1 MKIASGDYEMNK
13 KKMIRLTALVGV
25 ATATGVVAEAN
36 QAHAATTT
44 TTETTNQTT
53 NASVES
59 TQAAVDAAQS
69 AFDTAQTSVD
79 NAQANVTS
87 ASNNV
92 TSASATLSSA
102 IANKEVATSE
112 NIASATSAVS
122 SQVVVVASASQAV
135 SEQAG
140 VVSAAASVQASA
152 QAEATSASASLSSAS
167 ANVASAT
174 SALSAAEAALTID
187 QSTAANNLSAAES
200 AASSASAA
208 VSSDQAAV
216 DNAQAAVA
224 SAQAIVDAVAEAQ
237 SSDVINMSAAYITAL
252 KNYLANPSSANAAA
266 LQEVAKGADYV
277 KELQQKF
284 KSDASL
290 DVVVDP
296 SDPTVQE
303 ALSVY
308 AVNLINH
315 LRNQYGLTTAFGAS
329 AKANVAALDFVKNYY
344 DDENWNI
351 FGTTGSDGQGHN
363 KNGLNAYADQLGTSI
378 AEDAGSGLTTWVN
391 GKATMATTTL
401 HNLLYAVYSDI
412 ATMLFDDGGTNNWS
426 HAQSIFEDGTI
437 LGTDGFNNVYLGVAF
452 DKYGYAHYEL
462 YNATEGNQLGNNA
475 YSLDVQTAAQT
486 LLTNAQA
493 TLASAK
499 ASLQRMTTNLMV
511 AKAAVVAAQ
520 DQLAALENSSAS
532 DSAAVTAARTQL
544 ESAKTSYQT
553 ALATYQQKEAALEK
567 ANDELANVQA
577 SLEAAQATLA
587 TAKAKLAELEETVAN
602 LTNADQLLAAAQ
614 AAYEQAVANLTVA
627 TGNLE
632 AAQVDLAKAEAQLA
646 LAEEAVEQAKARAE
660 IATQVDQQ
668 LNGSNANDRQ
678 SAGQDATS
686 LKTNGRALMAMVAT
700 ASAANP
706 KRGADQGRL
715 PQTGADNQ
723 EASAMAL
730 VGLGMLGM
738 ATGLYGYKKKK
749 LTK

>member
-1 MKIASGDYEMNK
+1 MNK

-102 IANKEVATSE
+102 IANKEAATSE

-122 SQVVVVASASQAV
+122 SQAVVVASASQAV

-152 QAEATSASASLSSAS
+152 QAEATSASASLSSSS

-174 SALSAAEAALTID
+174 SALSAAEAALTSD

-224 SAQAIVDAVAEAQ
+224 SAQAIVDAVAEVQ
-237 SSDVINMSAAYITAL
+237 SSDVINMSVAYITAL
-252 KNYLANPSSANAAA
+252 KNYLANPSSTNAAA

-329 AKANVAALDFVKNYY
+329 ANANVAAIDFVKKYY
-344 DDENWNI
+344 DDEDWNI

-363 KNGLNAYADQLGTSI
+363 KNGLDAYADQLNTSI

-437 LGTDGFNNVYLGVAF
+437 LGTGGFNNVYLGVAF

-475 YSLDVQTAAQT
+475 YSLDVQTAA
-486 LLTNAQA
+486 
-493 TLASAK
+493 
-499 ASLQRMTTNLMV
+499 
-511 AKAAVVAAQ
+511 
-520 DQLAALENSSAS
+520 
-532 DSAAVTAARTQL
+532 
-544 ESAKTSYQT
+544 
-553 ALATYQQKEAALEK
+553 
-567 ANDELANVQA
+567 QA

-614 AAYEQAVANLTVA
+614 AAYEQAVANLTTA
-627 TGNLE
+627 TGNLG
-632 AAQVDLAKAEAQLA
+632 AAQVDLAKAESQLA
-646 LAEEAVEQAKARAE
+646 LAEDTAEQAKVRAA
-660 IATQVDQQ
+660 IAAQVDQQ
-668 LNGSNANDRQ
+668 LNGSTANDRQ

-686 LKTNGRALMAMVAT
+686 LKTNGRALTATVAT
-700 ASAANP
+700 ASTAKQKQGAN
-706 KRGADQGRL
+706 QGRL
-715 PQTGADNQ
+715 PQTGNDDQ
-723 EASAMAL
+723 EASTMAL

>member
-25 ATATGVVAEAN
+25 ATATGVIAEAN

-122 SQVVVVASASQAV
+122 SQAVVVASASQTV

-174 SALSAAEAALTID
+174 SALSAAEAALTSD
-187 QSTAANNLSAAES
+187 QSTAANNLSAAE
-200 AASSASAA
+200 SAA

-224 SAQAIVDAVAEAQ
+224 SAQAIVDAVAEVQ

-329 AKANVAALDFVKNYY
+329 ANANVAALNFVKNYY

-363 KNGLNAYADQLGTSI
+363 KNGLNAYAYQLGTSI

-462 YNATEGNQLGNNA
+462 YNATEGNNA

-577 SLEAAQATLA
+577 SLEVAQATLA

-614 AAYEQAVANLTVA
+614 TAYEQAVANLTTA
-627 TGNLE
+627 TGNLG
-632 AAQVDLAKAEAQLA
+632 AAQVDLAKAESQLA
-646 LAEEAVEQAKARAE
+646 LAEDTAEQAKVRAA
-660 IATQVDQQ
+660 IAAQVDQQ
-668 LNGSNANDRQ
+668 LNVSTANDRQ

-686 LKTNGRALMAMVAT
+686 LKTNGRALTATVAT
-700 ASAANP
+700 ASAAKQ

-715 PQTGADNQ
+715 PQTGNDDQ
-723 EASAMAL
+723 EASTMAL

>member
-1 MKIASGDYEMNK
+1 MNK

-59 TQAAVDAAQS
+59 TQAAVDAAQN

-102 IANKEVATSE
+102 IANKEAATSE

-122 SQVVVVASASQAV
+122 SQAVVVASASQAV

-152 QAEATSASASLSSAS
+152 QAEATSASASLSSSS

-174 SALSAAEAALTID
+174 SALSAAEAALTSD

-208 VSSDQAAV
+208 VSSGQAAV

-224 SAQAIVDAVAEAQ
+224 SAQAIVDAVAEVQ
-237 SSDVINMSAAYITAL
+237 SSDVINMSVAYITAL
-252 KNYLANPSSANAAA
+252 KNYLANPSSANEAT

-329 AKANVAALDFVKNYY
+329 ANANVAAIDFVKKYY
-344 DDENWNI
+344 DDEDWNI
-351 FGTTGSDGQGHN
+351 FGTTGSDGKGHN
-363 KNGLNAYADQLGTSI
+363 KNGLDAYADQLNTSI

-493 TLASAK
+493 
-499 ASLQRMTTNLMV
+499 
-511 AKAAVVAAQ
+511 AQ
-520 DQLAALENSSAS
+520 
-532 DSAAVTAARTQL
+532 T
-544 ESAKTSYQT
+544 
-553 ALATYQQKEAALEK
+553 
-567 ANDELANVQA
+567 
-577 SLEAAQATLA
+577 SLEVAQATLA

-614 AAYEQAVANLTVA
+614 TAYEQAVANLTTA
-627 TGNLE
+627 TGNLG
-632 AAQVDLAKAEAQLA
+632 AAQVDLAKAESQLA
-646 LAEEAVEQAKARAE
+646 LAEDTAEQAKVRAA
-660 IATQVDQQ
+660 IAAQVDQQ
-668 LNGSNANDRQ
+668 LNGSTTNDHQ

-686 LKTNGRALMAMVAT
+686 LKTNGRALTATVAT
-700 ASAANP
+700 ASAAKQ

-715 PQTGADNQ
+715 PQTGNDDQ
-723 EASAMAL
+723 EASTMAL

>member
-1 MKIASGDYEMNK
+1 MNK

-102 IANKEVATSE
+102 IANKEAATSE

-122 SQVVVVASASQAV
+122 SQAVVVASASQAV

-152 QAEATSASASLSSAS
+152 QAEATSASASLSSSS
-167 ANVASAT
+167 ANVA
-174 SALSAAEAALTID
+174 SALSAAEAALTSD

-224 SAQAIVDAVAEAQ
+224 SAQAIVDAVAEVQ
-237 SSDVINMSAAYITAL
+237 SSDVINMSVAYITAL

-329 AKANVAALDFVKNYY
+329 ANANVAAIDFVKKYY
-344 DDENWNI
+344 DDEDWNI

-363 KNGLNAYADQLGTSI
+363 KNGLDAYADQLNTSI

-437 LGTDGFNNVYLGVAF
+437 LGTGGFNNVYLGVAF

-475 YSLDVQTAAQT
+475 YSLDVQTAA
-486 LLTNAQA
+486 
-493 TLASAK
+493 
-499 ASLQRMTTNLMV
+499 
-511 AKAAVVAAQ
+511 
-520 DQLAALENSSAS
+520 
-532 DSAAVTAARTQL
+532 
-544 ESAKTSYQT
+544 
-553 ALATYQQKEAALEK
+553 
-567 ANDELANVQA
+567 QA

-614 AAYEQAVANLTVA
+614 AAYEQAVANLTTA
-627 TGNLE
+627 TGNLG
-632 AAQVDLAKAEAQLA
+632 AAQVDLAKAESQLA
-646 LAEEAVEQAKARAE
+646 LAEDTAEQAKVRAA
-660 IATQVDQQ
+660 IAAQVDQQ
-668 LNGSNANDRQ
+668 LNGSTANDRQ

-686 LKTNGRALMAMVAT
+686 LKTNGRTLTATVAT
-700 ASAANP
+700 ASTAKQKQGAN
-706 KRGADQGRL
+706 QGRL
-715 PQTGADNQ
+715 PQTGNDDQ
-723 EASAMAL
+723 EASTMAL

>member
-1 MKIASGDYEMNK
+1 MNK

-69 AFDTAQTSVD
+69 TFDTAQTSVD
-79 NAQANVTS
+79 SAQAKVTS

-92 TSASATLSSA
+92 TSASAALSSA
-102 IANKEVATSE
+102 IANKEAATSK

-122 SQVVVVASASQAV
+122 SQAVVVASASQAV

-152 QAEATSASASLSSAS
+152 QAEATSASASLSSSS
-167 ANVASAT
+167 ANVA
-174 SALSAAEAALTID
+174 SALSAAEAALTSD

-224 SAQAIVDAVAEAQ
+224 SAQAIVDAVAEVQ
-237 SSDVINMSAAYITAL
+237 SSDVINMSVAYITAL

-329 AKANVAALDFVKNYY
+329 ANANVAAIDFVKKYY
-344 DDENWNI
+344 DDEDWNI
-351 FGTTGSDGQGHN
+351 FGTTGSDGKGHN
-363 KNGLNAYADQLGTSI
+363 KNGLDAYADQLNTSI

-437 LGTDGFNNVYLGVAF
+437 LGTGGFNNVYLGVAF

-475 YSLDVQTAAQT
+475 YSLDVQTATQA

-493 TLASAK
+493 SLASAK

-520 DQLAALENSSAS
+520 NQLAALENSSAN
-532 DSAAVTAARTQL
+532 DLVAVTKARTQL
-544 ESAKTSYQT
+544 ASAETSYQT
-553 ALATYQQKEAALEK
+553 ALATYKQKEEALKKAGDNLAA
-567 ANDELANVQA
+567 AQA
-577 SLEAAQATLA
+577 SLEADQATLA

-614 AAYEQAVANLTVA
+614 VAYEQAVANLTTA
-627 TGNLE
+627 TGNLG
-632 AAQVDLAKAEAQLA
+632 AAQVDLAKAESQLA
-646 LAEEAVEQAKARAE
+646 LAEDTAEQAKVRAA
-660 IATQVDQQ
+660 IAAQVDQQ
-668 LNGSNANDRQ
+668 LNGSTANDRQ

-686 LKTNGRALMAMVAT
+686 LKTNGRALTATVAT
-700 ASAANP
+700 ASAA
-706 KRGADQGRL
+706 KQKQGANQGRL
-715 PQTGADNQ
+715 PQTGNDDQ

>member
-1 MKIASGDYEMNK
+1 MNK

-44 TTETTNQTT
+44 TTKTTNQTT

-102 IANKEVATSE
+102 IANKEAATSE

-122 SQVVVVASASQAV
+122 SQAVVVASASQAV

-152 QAEATSASASLSSAS
+152 QAEATSASASLSSSS

-174 SALSAAEAALTID
+174 SALSAAEAALTSD

-224 SAQAIVDAVAEAQ
+224 SAQAIVDAVAEVQ
-237 SSDVINMSAAYITAL
+237 SSDVINMSVAYITAL
-252 KNYLANPSSANAAA
+252 KNYLANPSSTNAAA

-329 AKANVAALDFVKNYY
+329 ANANVAAIDFVKKYY
-344 DDENWNI
+344 DDEDWNI

-363 KNGLNAYADQLGTSI
+363 KNGLDAYADQLNTSI

-437 LGTDGFNNVYLGVAF
+437 LGTGGFNNVYLGVAF

-475 YSLDVQTAAQT
+475 YSLDVQTAA
-486 LLTNAQA
+486 
-493 TLASAK
+493 
-499 ASLQRMTTNLMV
+499 
-511 AKAAVVAAQ
+511 
-520 DQLAALENSSAS
+520 
-532 DSAAVTAARTQL
+532 
-544 ESAKTSYQT
+544 
-553 ALATYQQKEAALEK
+553 
-567 ANDELANVQA
+567 QA

-614 AAYEQAVANLTVA
+614 AAYEQAVANLTTA
-627 TGNLE
+627 TGNLG
-632 AAQVDLAKAEAQLA
+632 AAQVDLAKAESQLA
-646 LAEEAVEQAKARAE
+646 LAEDTAEQAKVRAA
-660 IATQVDQQ
+660 IAAQVDQQ
-668 LNGSNANDRQ
+668 LNGSTANDRQ

-686 LKTNGRALMAMVAT
+686 LKTNGRALTATVAT
-700 ASAANP
+700 ASTAKQKQGAN
-706 KRGADQGRL
+706 QGRL
-715 PQTGADNQ
+715 PQTGNDDQ
-723 EASAMAL
+723 EASTMAL

>member
-1 MKIASGDYEMNK
+1 M
-13 KKMIRLTALVGV
+13 
-25 ATATGVVAEAN
+25 
-36 QAHAATTT
+36 
-44 TTETTNQTT
+44 
-53 NASVES
+53 
-59 TQAAVDAAQS
+59 
-69 AFDTAQTSVD
+69 
-79 NAQANVTS
+79 
-87 ASNNV
+87 
-92 TSASATLSSA
+92 
-102 IANKEVATSE
+102 
-112 NIASATSAVS
+112 
-122 SQVVVVASASQAV
+122 
-135 SEQAG
+135 
-140 VVSAAASVQASA
+140 
-152 QAEATSASASLSSAS
+152 
-167 ANVASAT
+167 
-174 SALSAAEAALTID
+174 
-187 QSTAANNLSAAES
+187 
-200 AASSASAA
+200 
-208 VSSDQAAV
+208 
-216 DNAQAAVA
+216 A
-224 SAQAIVDAVAEAQ
+224 SAQAIVDAVAEVQ
-237 SSDVINMSAAYITAL
+237 SSDVINMSVAYITAL
-252 KNYLANPSSANAAA
+252 KNYLANPSSANEAA

-329 AKANVAALDFVKNYY
+329 ANANVAAIDFVKKYY
-344 DDENWNI
+344 DDEDWNI
-351 FGTTGSDGQGHN
+351 FGTTGSDGKGHN
-363 KNGLNAYADQLGTSI
+363 KNGLDAYADQLNTSI

-462 YNATEGNQLGNNA
+462 YNATEGNHLGNNA
-475 YSLDVQTAAQT
+475 YSLDVQTVAQA

-493 TLASAK
+493 SLASAK

-520 DQLAALENSSAS
+520 NRLAVLENSSAN
-532 DSAAVTAARTQL
+532 DLVAVTKARTQL
-544 ESAKTSYQT
+544 ASAETSYQT
-553 ALATYQQKEAALEK
+553 ALATYKQKEEALKKAGDNLAA
-567 ANDELANVQA
+567 AQA

-602 LTNADQLLAAAQ
+602 LTNADQLLVAAQ
-614 AAYEQAVANLTVA
+614 AAYEQAVANLTTA
-627 TGNLE
+627 TGNLG
-632 AAQVDLAKAEAQLA
+632 AAQVDLAKAESQLA
-646 LAEEAVEQAKARAE
+646 LAEDTAEQAKVRAA
-660 IATQVDQQ
+660 IAAQVDQQ
-668 LNGSNANDRQ
+668 LNGSTTNDHQ

-686 LKTNGRALMAMVAT
+686 LKTNGRALTATVAT
-700 ASAANP
+700 ASAA
-706 KRGADQGRL
+706 KQKQGANQGRL
-715 PQTGADNQ
+715 PQTGNDDQ
-723 EASAMAL
+723 EASTMAL

-738 ATGLYGYKKKK
+738 ATGLYGYKKKR

>member
-1 MKIASGDYEMNK
+1 MNK

-59 TQAAVDAAQS
+59 TQAAVDAAQN

-92 TSASATLSSA
+92 TSASAALSSA
-102 IANKEVATSE
+102 IANKEAATSE

-122 SQVVVVASASQAV
+122 SQAVVVASASQAV

-152 QAEATSASASLSSAS
+152 QAEATSASASLSSSS

-174 SALSAAEAALTID
+174 SALSAAEAALTSD

-208 VSSDQAAV
+208 VSSGQAAV

-224 SAQAIVDAVAEAQ
+224 SAQAIVDVQ
-237 SSDVINMSAAYITAL
+237 SSDVINMSVAYITAL
-252 KNYLANPSSANAAA
+252 KNYLATPSSANAAA

-284 KSDASL
+284 KSAASL

-329 AKANVAALDFVKNYY
+329 ANANVAAIDFVKKYY
-344 DDENWNI
+344 DDEDWNI
-351 FGTTGSDGQGHN
+351 FGTTGKGHN
-363 KNGLNAYADQLGTSI
+363 KNGLDAYANQLNTSI

-437 LGTDGFNNVYLGVAF
+437 LGTGGFNNVYLGVAF

-462 YNATEGNQLGNNA
+462 YNATEGNHLGNNA
-475 YSLDVQTAAQT
+475 YSLDVQTAAQA

-493 TLASAK
+493 TYKQKEEALKK
-499 ASLQRMTTNLMV
+499 AGDN
-511 AKAAVVAAQ
+511 
-520 DQLAALENSSAS
+520 LAAA
-532 DSAAVTAARTQL
+532 
-544 ESAKTSYQT
+544 
-553 ALATYQQKEAALEK
+553 
-567 ANDELANVQA
+567 QA
-577 SLEAAQATLA
+577 SLEATQATLA

-614 AAYEQAVANLTVA
+614 AAYEQAVANLTTA
-627 TGNLE
+627 TGKLG
-632 AAQVDLAKAEAQLA
+632 AAQVDLAKAESQLA
-646 LAEEAVEQAKARAE
+646 LAEDTAEQAKVRAA
-660 IATQVDQQ
+660 IAAQVDQQ
-668 LNGSNANDRQ
+668 LNGSTANDRQ

-686 LKTNGRALMAMVAT
+686 LKTNGRALTATVAT
-700 ASAANP
+700 ASAA
-706 KRGADQGRL
+706 KQKQGANQGRL
-715 PQTGADNQ
+715 PQTGNDDQ
-723 EASAMAL
+723 EASTMAL

-738 ATGLYGYKKKK
+738 ATGLYGYKKKR

>member
-1 MKIASGDYEMNK
+1 MNK

-102 IANKEVATSE
+102 IANKEAATSE

-122 SQVVVVASASQAV
+122 SQAVVVASASQAV

-152 QAEATSASASLSSAS
+152 QAEATSASASLSSSS
-167 ANVASAT
+167 ANVA
-174 SALSAAEAALTID
+174 SALSAAEAALTSD

-224 SAQAIVDAVAEAQ
+224 SAQAIVDAVAEVQ
-237 SSDVINMSAAYITAL
+237 SSDVINMSVAYITAL

-329 AKANVAALDFVKNYY
+329 ANANVAAIDFVKKYY
-344 DDENWNI
+344 DDEDWNI

-363 KNGLNAYADQLGTSI
+363 KNGLDAYADQLNTSI

-426 HAQSIFEDGTI
+426 HAQSIFEDGMI
-437 LGTDGFNNVYLGVAF
+437 LGTGGFNNVYLGVAF

-475 YSLDVQTAAQT
+475 YSLDVQTAA
-486 LLTNAQA
+486 
-493 TLASAK
+493 
-499 ASLQRMTTNLMV
+499 
-511 AKAAVVAAQ
+511 
-520 DQLAALENSSAS
+520 
-532 DSAAVTAARTQL
+532 
-544 ESAKTSYQT
+544 
-553 ALATYQQKEAALEK
+553 
-567 ANDELANVQA
+567 QA

-614 AAYEQAVANLTVA
+614 AAYEQAVANLTTA
-627 TGNLE
+627 TGNLG
-632 AAQVDLAKAEAQLA
+632 AAQVDLAKAESQLA
-646 LAEEAVEQAKARAE
+646 LAEDTAEQAKVRAA
-660 IATQVDQQ
+660 IAAQVDQQ
-668 LNGSNANDRQ
+668 LNGSTANDRQ

-686 LKTNGRALMAMVAT
+686 LKTNGRALTATVAT
-700 ASAANP
+700 ASTAKQKQGAN
-706 KRGADQGRL
+706 QGRL
-715 PQTGADNQ
+715 PQTGNDDQ
-723 EASAMAL
+723 EASTMAL

>member
-1 MKIASGDYEMNK
+1 MNK

-102 IANKEVATSE
+102 IANKEAATSE

-122 SQVVVVASASQAV
+122 SQAVVVASASQAV

-152 QAEATSASASLSSAS
+152 QAEATSASASLSSSS

-174 SALSAAEAALTID
+174 SALSAAEAALTSD

-208 VSSDQAAV
+208 VSSGQAAV

-224 SAQAIVDAVAEAQ
+224 SAQAIVDAVAEVQ
-237 SSDVINMSAAYITAL
+237 SSDVINMSVAYITAL

-329 AKANVAALDFVKNYY
+329 ANANVEAIDFVKKYY
-344 DDENWNI
+344 DDEDWNI
-351 FGTTGSDGQGHN
+351 FGTTGKGHN
-363 KNGLNAYADQLGTSI
+363 KNGLDAYANQLNTSI

-437 LGTDGFNNVYLGVAF
+437 LGTGGFNNVYLGVAF

-462 YNATEGNQLGNNA
+462 YNATEGNHLGNNA
-475 YSLDVQTAAQT
+475 YSLDVQTAAQ
-486 LLTNAQA
+486 N
-493 TLASAK
+493 
-499 ASLQRMTTNLMV
+499 
-511 AKAAVVAAQ
+511 
-520 DQLAALENSSAS
+520 QLAALENSSAN
-532 DSAAVTAARTQL
+532 DLVAVTKARTQL
-544 ESAKTSYQT
+544 ASAETSYQT
-553 ALATYQQKEAALEK
+553 ALATYKQKEEALKKAGDNLAA
-567 ANDELANVQA
+567 AQA

-614 AAYEQAVANLTVA
+614 AAYEQAVANLTTA
-627 TGNLE
+627 TGNLG
-632 AAQVDLAKAEAQLA
+632 AAQVDLAKAESQLA
-646 LAEEAVEQAKARAE
+646 LAEDTAEQAKVRAA
-660 IATQVDQQ
+660 IAAQVDQQ
-668 LNGSNANDRQ
+668 LNGSTANDRQ

-686 LKTNGRALMAMVAT
+686 LKTNGRALTATVAT
-700 ASAANP
+700 ASAA
-706 KRGADQGRL
+706 KQKQGANQGRL
-715 PQTGADNQ
+715 PQTGNDDQ
-723 EASAMAL
+723 EASTMAL

>member
-1 MKIASGDYEMNK
+1 MNK

-25 ATATGVVAEAN
+25 ATAAGVVAEAN

-69 AFDTAQTSVD
+69 TFDTAQTSVD
-79 NAQANVTS
+79 SAQANVTS

-92 TSASATLSSA
+92 TSASAALSSA
-102 IANKEVATSE
+102 IANKEAATSE

-122 SQVVVVASASQAV
+122 SQAVVVASASQAV
-135 SEQAG
+135 SEQEG

-152 QAEATSASASLSSAS
+152 QAEATSASASLSSSS

-174 SALSAAEAALTID
+174 SALSAAEAALTSD

-224 SAQAIVDAVAEAQ
+224 SAQAIVDAVAEVQ
-237 SSDVINMSAAYITAL
+237 SSDVINMSVAYITAL

-329 AKANVAALDFVKNYY
+329 ANANVAAIDFVKKYY
-344 DDENWNI
+344 DDEDWNI
-351 FGTTGSDGQGHN
+351 FGTTGSDGKGHN
-363 KNGLNAYADQLGTSI
+363 KNGLDAYADQLNTSI

-462 YNATEGNQLGNNA
+462 YNATEGNHLGNNA
-475 YSLDVQTAAQT
+475 YSLDVQTAAQA

-493 TLASAK
+493 SLASAK

-520 DQLAALENSSAS
+520 NQLAALENSSAN
-532 DSAAVTAARTQL
+532 DLVAVTKARTQL
-544 ESAKTSYQT
+544 ASAETSYQT
-553 ALATYQQKEAALEK
+553 ALATYKQKEEALKKAGDNLAA
-567 ANDELANVQA
+567 AQA

-614 AAYEQAVANLTVA
+614 AAYEQAVANLTTA
-627 TGNLE
+627 TGNLG
-632 AAQVDLAKAEAQLA
+632 AAQVDLAKAESQLA
-646 LAEEAVEQAKARAE
+646 LAEDTAEQAKVRAA
-660 IATQVDQQ
+660 IAAQVDQQ
-668 LNGSNANDRQ
+668 LNGSTANDRQ

-686 LKTNGRALMAMVAT
+686 LKTNGRALTATVAT
-700 ASAANP
+700 ASAA
-706 KRGADQGRL
+706 KQKQGANQGRL
-715 PQTGADNQ
+715 PQTGNDDQ
-723 EASAMAL
+723 EASTMAL

-738 ATGLYGYKKKK
+738 ATGLYGYKKRK

>member
-1 MKIASGDYEMNK
+1 MNK

-59 TQAAVDAAQS
+59 TQAAVDATQN

-102 IANKEVATSE
+102 IANKEAATSE

-122 SQVVVVASASQAV
+122 SQAVVVASASQAV

-152 QAEATSASASLSSAS
+152 QAEATSASASLSSSS

-174 SALSAAEAALTID
+174 SAQAAE
-187 QSTAANNLSAAES
+187 
-200 AASSASAA
+200 
-208 VSSDQAAV
+208 V
-216 DNAQAAVA
+216 
-224 SAQAIVDAVAEAQ
+224 Q
-237 SSDVINMSAAYITAL
+237 SSDVINMLVAYITAL

-266 LQEVAKGADYV
+266 LQEVAKGTDYV

-329 AKANVAALDFVKNYY
+329 ANANVAAIDFVKKYY
-344 DDENWNI
+344 DDEDWNI
-351 FGTTGSDGQGHN
+351 FGTTGKGHN
-363 KNGLNAYADQLGTSI
+363 KNGLDAYANQLNTSI

-437 LGTDGFNNVYLGVAF
+437 LGTGGFNNVYLGVAF

-475 YSLDVQTAAQT
+475 YSLDVQTTAQT

-511 AKAAVVAAQ
+511 AKATVVTAQ

-532 DSAAVTAARTQL
+532 DLVAVTKARTQL
-544 ESAKTSYQT
+544 ASAETSYQT
-553 ALATYQQKEAALEK
+553 ALATYKQKEGALKKAGDNLAA
-567 ANDELANVQA
+567 AQA

-614 AAYEQAVANLTVA
+614 AAYEQAVANLTTA
-627 TGNLE
+627 TGNLG
-632 AAQVDLAKAEAQLA
+632 AAQVDLAKAESQLA
-646 LAEEAVEQAKARAE
+646 LAEDAAEQAKVRAA
-660 IATQVDQQ
+660 IAAQVDQQ
-668 LNGSNANDRQ
+668 LNGSTANDRQ

-686 LKTNGRALMAMVAT
+686 LKTNGRALTATVAT
-700 ASAANP
+700 ASAA
-706 KRGADQGRL
+706 KQKQGANQGRL
-715 PQTGADNQ
+715 PQTGNDDQ

-730 VGLGMLGM
+730 VGLGMLGLT
-738 ATGLYGYKKKK
+738 TGLYGYKKKK
-749 LTK
+749 LTE

>member
-1 MKIASGDYEMNK
+1 MNK

-102 IANKEVATSE
+102 IANKEAATSE

-122 SQVVVVASASQAV
+122 SQAVVVASASQAV

-152 QAEATSASASLSSAS
+152 QAEATSASASLSSSS

-174 SALSAAEAALTID
+174 SALSAAEAALTSD

-200 AASSASAA
+200 AA
-208 VSSDQAAV
+208 VSSGQAAV

-224 SAQAIVDAVAEAQ
+224 SAQAIVDAVAEVQ
-237 SSDVINMSAAYITAL
+237 SSDVINMSVAYITAL
-252 KNYLANPSSANAAA
+252 KNYLANPSSANEAA

-329 AKANVAALDFVKNYY
+329 ANANVAAIDFVKKYY
-344 DDENWNI
+344 DDEDWNI
-351 FGTTGSDGQGHN
+351 FGTTGSDGKGHN
-363 KNGLNAYADQLGTSI
+363 KNGLDAYADQLNTSI

-462 YNATEGNQLGNNA
+462 YNATEGNHLGNNA
-475 YSLDVQTAAQT
+475 YSLDVQTVAQA

-493 TLASAK
+493 SLASAK

-520 DQLAALENSSAS
+520 NRLAVLENSSAN
-532 DSAAVTAARTQL
+532 DLVAVTKARTQL
-544 ESAKTSYQT
+544 ASAETSYQT
-553 ALATYQQKEAALEK
+553 ALATYKQKEEALKKAGDNLAA
-567 ANDELANVQA
+567 AQA

-602 LTNADQLLAAAQ
+602 LTNADQLLVAAQ
-614 AAYEQAVANLTVA
+614 AAYEQAVANLTTA
-627 TGNLE
+627 TGNLG
-632 AAQVDLAKAEAQLA
+632 AAQVDLAKAESQLA
-646 LAEEAVEQAKARAE
+646 LAEDTAEQAKVRAA
-660 IATQVDQQ
+660 IAAQVDQQ
-668 LNGSNANDRQ
+668 LNGSTTNDHQ

-686 LKTNGRALMAMVAT
+686 LKTNGRALTATVAT
-700 ASAANP
+700 ASAA
-706 KRGADQGRL
+706 KQKQGANQGRL
-715 PQTGADNQ
+715 PQTGNDDQ
-723 EASAMAL
+723 EASTMAL

-738 ATGLYGYKKKK
+738 ATGLYGYKKKR

>member
-1 MKIASGDYEMNK
+1 MNK

-25 ATATGVVAEAN
+25 ATATGVVVEAN

-69 AFDTAQTSVD
+69 TFDTAQTSVD
-79 NAQANVTS
+79 SAQANVTS

-92 TSASATLSSA
+92 TSASAALSSA
-102 IANKEVATSE
+102 IANKEAATSE

-122 SQVVVVASASQAV
+122 SQAVVVASASQAV

-152 QAEATSASASLSSAS
+152 QAEATSASASLSSSS
-167 ANVASAT
+167 ANVASAA
-174 SALSAAEAALTID
+174 SALSAAEAALTSD

-208 VSSDQAAV
+208 VSSGQAAV

-224 SAQAIVDAVAEAQ
+224 SAQAIVDAVAEVQ
-237 SSDVINMSAAYITAL
+237 SSDVINMSVAYITAL

-329 AKANVAALDFVKNYY
+329 ANANVAAIDFVKKYY
-344 DDENWNI
+344 DDEDWNI
-351 FGTTGSDGQGHN
+351 FGTNGKGHN
-363 KNGLNAYADQLGTSI
+363 KNGLDAYANQLNTSI

-437 LGTDGFNNVYLGVAF
+437 LGTGGFNNVYLGVAF

-462 YNATEGNQLGNNA
+462 YNATEGNHLGNNA
-475 YSLDVQTAAQT
+475 YSLDVQTAAQ
-486 LLTNAQA
+486 N
-493 TLASAK
+493 
-499 ASLQRMTTNLMV
+499 
-511 AKAAVVAAQ
+511 
-520 DQLAALENSSAS
+520 QLAALENSSAN
-532 DSAAVTAARTQL
+532 DLVAVTKARTQL
-544 ESAKTSYQT
+544 ASAETSYQT
-553 ALATYQQKEAALEK
+553 ALATYKQKEEALKKAGDNLAA
-567 ANDELANVQA
+567 AQA

-614 AAYEQAVANLTVA
+614 AAYEQAVSNLTTA
-627 TGNLE
+627 TGNLG
-632 AAQVDLAKAEAQLA
+632 AAQVDLAKAESQLA
-646 LAEEAVEQAKARAE
+646 LAEDTAEQAKVRAA
-660 IATQVDQQ
+660 IAAQVDQQ
-668 LNGSNANDRQ
+668 LNGSTANDRQ

-686 LKTNGRALMAMVAT
+686 LKTNGRALTATVAT
-700 ASAANP
+700 ASAA
-706 KRGADQGRL
+706 KQKQGANQGRL
-715 PQTGADNQ
+715 PQTGNDDQ
-723 EASAMAL
+723 EASTMAL

-738 ATGLYGYKKKK
+738 ATGLYGYKKRK

>member
-1 MKIASGDYEMNK
+1 MNK

-25 ATATGVVAEAN
+25 AMATGVVAEAN

-69 AFDTAQTSVD
+69 TFDTAQTSVGS
-79 NAQANVTS
+79 AQANVTS

-92 TSASATLSSA
+92 TSASAALSSA
-102 IANKEVATSE
+102 ITNKEAATPE

-122 SQVVVVASASQAV
+122 AQAVVVSSTSQAV

-152 QAEATSASASLSSAS
+152 QAEVTSASASLSSSS

-174 SALSAAEAALTID
+174 SALSAAEAALTSD

-208 VSSDQAAV
+208 VSSDPAAV

-224 SAQAIVDAVAEAQ
+224 SAQAIVHAVAEVQ
-237 SSDVINMSAAYITAL
+237 SSDVINMSVAYITAL
-252 KNYLANPSSANAAA
+252 KNYLANPSSAAA

-329 AKANVAALDFVKNYY
+329 ANANVAALDFVKKYY
-344 DDENWNI
+344 DDEDWNI

-363 KNGLNAYADQLGTSI
+363 KNGLDAYADQLNTSI
-378 AEDAGSGLTTWVN
+378 AEDVGSGLTTWVN

-401 HNLLYAVYSDI
+401 HNLLFAVYSDI

-475 YSLDVQTAAQT
+475 YSLDVQTAAQ
-486 LLTNAQA
+486 
-493 TLASAK
+493 
-499 ASLQRMTTNLMV
+499 
-511 AKAAVVAAQ
+511 
-520 DQLAALENSSAS
+520 
-532 DSAAVTAARTQL
+532 
-544 ESAKTSYQT
+544 
-553 ALATYQQKEAALEK
+553 
-567 ANDELANVQA
+567 
-577 SLEAAQATLA
+577 
-587 TAKAKLAELEETVAN
+587 
-602 LTNADQLLAAAQ
+602 
-614 AAYEQAVANLTVA
+614 AAYEQAVANLTTA
-627 TGNLE
+627 TGNLG
-632 AAQVDLAKAEAQLA
+632 AAQVDLAKAESQLA
-646 LAEEAVEQAKARAE
+646 LAEDTAEQAKVRAA
-660 IATQVDQQ
+660 IAAQVDQQ
-668 LNGSNANDRQ
+668 LNGSTANDHQ
-678 SAGQDATS
+678 LAGQDATS
-686 LKTNGRALMAMVAT
+686 LKANGRALTATVAT
-700 ASAANP
+700 ASATNP
-706 KRGADQGRL
+706 KRDADQGRL
-715 PQTGADNQ
+715 PQTGNDDQ
-723 EASAMAL
+723 EASTMAL

>member
-1 MKIASGDYEMNK
+1 MNK

-69 AFDTAQTSVD
+69 TFDTAQTSVD
-79 NAQANVTS
+79 SAQANVTS

-92 TSASATLSSA
+92 TSASAALSSA
-102 IANKEVATSE
+102 IANKEAATSK

-122 SQVVVVASASQAV
+122 SQAVVVASASQAV

-152 QAEATSASASLSSAS
+152 QAEATSASASLSSSS
-167 ANVASAT
+167 ANVA
-174 SALSAAEAALTID
+174 SALSAAEAALTSD

-224 SAQAIVDAVAEAQ
+224 SAQAIVDAVAEVQ
-237 SSDVINMSAAYITAL
+237 SSDVINMSVAYITAL

-329 AKANVAALDFVKNYY
+329 ANANVAAIDFVKKYY
-344 DDENWNI
+344 DDEDWNI
-351 FGTTGSDGQGHN
+351 FGTTGSDGKGHN
-363 KNGLNAYADQLGTSI
+363 KNGLDAYADQLNTSI

-462 YNATEGNQLGNNA
+462 YNATEGNHLGNNA
-475 YSLDVQTAAQT
+475 YSLDVQTAAQA

-493 TLASAK
+493 SLASAK

-520 DQLAALENSSAS
+520 NQLAALENSSAN
-532 DSAAVTAARTQL
+532 DLVAVTKARTQL
-544 ESAKTSYQT
+544 ASAETSYQT
-553 ALATYQQKEAALEK
+553 ALATYKQKEEALKKAGDNLAA
-567 ANDELANVQA
+567 AQA

-614 AAYEQAVANLTVA
+614 AAYEQAVANLTTA
-627 TGNLE
+627 TGNLG
-632 AAQVDLAKAEAQLA
+632 AAQVDLAKAESQLA
-646 LAEEAVEQAKARAE
+646 LAEDTAEQAKVRAA
-660 IATQVDQQ
+660 IAAQVDQQ
-668 LNGSNANDRQ
+668 LNGSTANDRQ

-686 LKTNGRALMAMVAT
+686 LKTNGRALTATVAT
-700 ASAANP
+700 ASAA
-706 KRGADQGRL
+706 KQKQGANQGRL
-715 PQTGADNQ
+715 PQTGNDDQ
-723 EASAMAL
+723 EASTMAL

-738 ATGLYGYKKKK
+738 ATGLYGYKKRK

>member
-25 ATATGVVAEAN
+25 ATATGVVAVAN

-92 TSASATLSSA
+92 TSASAALSSA
-102 IANKEVATSE
+102 IANKEAATPE

-122 SQVVVVASASQAV
+122 AQAVVVSSASQAV
-135 SEQAG
+135 SEQAE
-140 VVSAAASVQASA
+140 VVSAAAGVQASA

-167 ANVASAT
+167 ANLASAT
-174 SALSAAEAALTID
+174 SALSAAEAALTSD
-187 QSTAANNLSAAES
+187 QSTAANNLLAAES

-216 DNAQAAVA
+216 DSAQAAVA
-224 SAQAIVDAVAEAQ
+224 SAQVIVDAVAEVKL
-237 SSDVINMSAAYITAL
+237 SDVINMSAGYITAL
-252 KNYLANPSSANAAA
+252 RNYLANPSFANAAA

-329 AKANVAALDFVKNYY
+329 ANANVAAIDFVKKYY
-344 DDENWNI
+344 DDEDWNI
-351 FGTTGSDGQGHN
+351 FGTTGKGHN
-363 KNGLNAYADQLGTSI
+363 KNGLDAYANQLNTSI

-401 HNLLYAVYSDI
+401 HNLLFAVYSDI

-437 LGTDGFNNVYLGVAF
+437 LGTGGFNNVYLRVAF

-462 YNATEGNQLGNNA
+462 YNATEGNHLGNNA
-475 YSLDVQTAAQT
+475 YSLDVQTAAQA

-493 TLASAK
+493 A
-499 ASLQRMTTNLMV
+499 
-511 AKAAVVAAQ
+511 
-520 DQLAALENSSAS
+520 
-532 DSAAVTAARTQL
+532 
-544 ESAKTSYQT
+544 
-553 ALATYQQKEAALEK
+553 
-567 ANDELANVQA
+567 QA

-614 AAYEQAVANLTVA
+614 AAYEQAVANLTTA
-627 TGNLE
+627 TGKLG
-632 AAQVDLAKAEAQLA
+632 AAQVDLAKAESQLA
-646 LAEEAVEQAKARAE
+646 LAEDTAEQAKVRAA
-660 IATQVDQQ
+660 IAAQVDQQ
-668 LNGSNANDRQ
+668 LNGSTANDRQ

-686 LKTNGRALMAMVAT
+686 LKTNGRALTATVAT
-700 ASAANP
+700 ASAA
-706 KRGADQGRL
+706 KQKQGANQGRL
-715 PQTGADNQ
+715 PQTGNDDQ
-723 EASAMAL
+723 EASTMAL

>member
-1 MKIASGDYEMNK
+1 MNK

-69 AFDTAQTSVD
+69 KFDTAQTSVD
-79 NAQANVTS
+79 SAQANVTS

-92 TSASATLSSA
+92 TSASAALSSA
-102 IANKEVATSE
+102 IANKEAATSE

-122 SQVVVVASASQAV
+122 SQAVVVASASQAV

-152 QAEATSASASLSSAS
+152 QAEATSASASLSSSS
-167 ANVASAT
+167 ANVA
-174 SALSAAEAALTID
+174 SALSAAEAALTSD

-224 SAQAIVDAVAEAQ
+224 SAQAIVDAVAEVQ
-237 SSDVINMSAAYITAL
+237 SSDVINMSVAYITAL

-329 AKANVAALDFVKNYY
+329 ANANVAAIDFVKKYY
-344 DDENWNI
+344 DDEDWNI

-363 KNGLNAYADQLGTSI
+363 KNGLDAYADQLNTSI

-437 LGTDGFNNVYLGVAF
+437 LGTGGFNNVYLGVAF

-475 YSLDVQTAAQT
+475 YSLDVQTAAQA

-493 TLASAK
+493 SLASAK

-520 DQLAALENSSAS
+520 NQLAALENSSAN
-532 DSAAVTAARTQL
+532 DLVAVTKARTQL
-544 ESAKTSYQT
+544 ASAETSYQT
-553 ALATYQQKEAALEK
+553 ALATYKQKEEALKKAGDNLAA
-567 ANDELANVQA
+567 AQA

-614 AAYEQAVANLTVA
+614 AAYEQAVANLTTA
-627 TGNLE
+627 TGNLG
-632 AAQVDLAKAEAQLA
+632 AAQVDLAKAESQLA
-646 LAEEAVEQAKARAE
+646 LAEDTAEQAKVRAA
-660 IATQVDQQ
+660 IAAQVDQQ
-668 LNGSNANDRQ
+668 LNGSTANDRQ

-686 LKTNGRALMAMVAT
+686 LKTNGRALTATVAT
-700 ASAANP
+700 ASAA
-706 KRGADQGRL
+706 KQKQGANQGRL
-715 PQTGADNQ
+715 PQTGNDDQ
-723 EASAMAL
+723 EASTMAL
-730 VGLGMLGM
+730 VGLGMLGLT
-738 ATGLYGYKKKK
+738 TGLYGYKKKI
-749 LTK
+749 TE

>member
-1 MKIASGDYEMNK
+1 MIANLALKIASGDYDMNK

-69 AFDTAQTSVD
+69 TFDTAQTSVD
-79 NAQANVTS
+79 SAQANVTS

-102 IANKEVATSE
+102 IANKEAATPE

-122 SQVVVVASASQAV
+122 SQAVVVASASQAV

-174 SALSAAEAALTID
+174 SALSAAEAALTSD

-224 SAQAIVDAVAEAQ
+224 SAQAIVDAVAEVQ

-290 DVVVDP
+290 DVVDP
-296 SDPTVQE
+296 SDPAVQE

-329 AKANVAALDFVKNYY
+329 ANANVAALDFVKKYY
-344 DDENWNI
+344 DDKNWNI

-363 KNGLNAYADQLGTSI
+363 KNGLDAYAVQLNTSI

-520 DQLAALENSSAS
+520 DQLAALENSSAKRLMMNW
-532 DSAAVTAARTQL
+532 RT
-544 ESAKTSYQT
+544 SRRHW
-553 ALATYQQKEAALEK
+553 
-567 ANDELANVQA
+567 
-577 SLEAAQATLA
+577 
-587 TAKAKLAELEETVAN
+587 KL
-602 LTNADQLLAAAQ
+602 
-614 AAYEQAVANLTVA
+614 
-627 TGNLE
+627 
-632 AAQVDLAKAEAQLA
+632 
-646 LAEEAVEQAKARAE
+646 
-660 IATQVDQQ
+660 
-668 LNGSNANDRQ
+668 
-678 SAGQDATS
+678 
-686 LKTNGRALMAMVAT
+686 LKQ
-700 ASAANP
+700 P
-706 KRGADQGRL
+706 
-715 PQTGADNQ
+715 
-723 EASAMAL
+723 
-730 VGLGMLGM
+730 
-738 ATGLYGYKKKK
+738 
-749 LTK
+749 

>member
-1 MKIASGDYEMNK
+1 MNK

-59 TQAAVDAAQS
+59 TQAAVDAAQN

-102 IANKEVATSE
+102 IANKEAATSE

-122 SQVVVVASASQAV
+122 SQAVVVASASQAV

-152 QAEATSASASLSSAS
+152 QAEATSASASLSSSS

-174 SALSAAEAALTID
+174 SAQAAE
-187 QSTAANNLSAAES
+187 
-200 AASSASAA
+200 
-208 VSSDQAAV
+208 V
-216 DNAQAAVA
+216 
-224 SAQAIVDAVAEAQ
+224 Q
-237 SSDVINMSAAYITAL
+237 SSDVINMSVAYITAL

-266 LQEVAKGADYV
+266 LQEVAKGTDYV

-329 AKANVAALDFVKNYY
+329 ANANVAAIDFVKKYY
-344 DDENWNI
+344 DDEDWNI
-351 FGTTGSDGQGHN
+351 FGTTGKGHN
-363 KNGLNAYADQLGTSI
+363 KNGLDAYANQLNTSI

-437 LGTDGFNNVYLGVAF
+437 LGTGGFNNVYLGVAF

-475 YSLDVQTAAQT
+475 YSLDVQTTAQT

-511 AKAAVVAAQ
+511 AKAAVVTAQ

-532 DSAAVTAARTQL
+532 DLVAVTKARTQL
-544 ESAKTSYQT
+544 ASAETSYQT
-553 ALATYQQKEAALEK
+553 ALATYKQKEGALKKAGDNLAA
-567 ANDELANVQA
+567 AQA

-614 AAYEQAVANLTVA
+614 AAYEQAVANLTTA
-627 TGNLE
+627 TGNLG
-632 AAQVDLAKAEAQLA
+632 AAQVDLAKAESQLA
-646 LAEEAVEQAKARAE
+646 LAEDAAEQAKVRAA
-660 IATQVDQQ
+660 IAAQVDQQ
-668 LNGSNANDRQ
+668 LNGSTANDRQ
-678 SAGQDATS
+678 SAGQGATS
-686 LKTNGRALMAMVAT
+686 LKTNGRALTATVAT
-700 ASAANP
+700 ASAA
-706 KRGADQGRL
+706 KQKQGANQGRL
-715 PQTGADNQ
+715 PQTGNDDQ
-723 EASAMAL
+723 EASTMAL

>member
-1 MKIASGDYEMNK
+1 MNK

-92 TSASATLSSA
+92 TSASAALSSA
-102 IANKEVATSE
+102 IANKEAATPE
-112 NIASATSAVS
+112 NIASATSDVS
-122 SQVVVVASASQAV
+122 AQAVVVSSASQAV
-135 SEQAG
+135 SEQAE

-152 QAEATSASASLSSAS
+152 QAEATSASASLSSSS

-174 SALSAAEAALTID
+174 SALSAAEAALTSD

-208 VSSDQAAV
+208 VSSGQAAV

-224 SAQAIVDAVAEAQ
+224 SAQAAEVQ
-237 SSDVINMSAAYITAL
+237 SSDVINMSVAYITAL

-329 AKANVAALDFVKNYY
+329 ANANVAAIDFVKKYY
-344 DDENWNI
+344 DDEDWNI
-351 FGTTGSDGQGHN
+351 FGTTGKGHN
-363 KNGLNAYADQLGTSI
+363 KNGLDAYANQLNTSI

-437 LGTDGFNNVYLGVAF
+437 LGTGGFNNVYLGVAF

-462 YNATEGNQLGNNA
+462 YNATEGNHLGNNA
-475 YSLDVQTAAQT
+475 YSLDVQTAAQA

-493 TLASAK
+493 A
-499 ASLQRMTTNLMV
+499 
-511 AKAAVVAAQ
+511 
-520 DQLAALENSSAS
+520 
-532 DSAAVTAARTQL
+532 
-544 ESAKTSYQT
+544 
-553 ALATYQQKEAALEK
+553 
-567 ANDELANVQA
+567 QA

-614 AAYEQAVANLTVA
+614 AAYEQAVANLTTA
-627 TGNLE
+627 TGKLG
-632 AAQVDLAKAEAQLA
+632 AAQVDLAKAESQLA
-646 LAEEAVEQAKARAE
+646 LAEDTAEQAKVRAA
-660 IATQVDQQ
+660 IAAQVDQQ
-668 LNGSNANDRQ
+668 LNGSTANDRQ

-686 LKTNGRALMAMVAT
+686 LKTNGRALTATVAT
-700 ASAANP
+700 ASAA
-706 KRGADQGRL
+706 KQKQGANQGRL
-715 PQTGADNQ
+715 PQTGNDDQ
-723 EASAMAL
+723 EASTMAL

>member
-1 MKIASGDYEMNK
+1 MNK

-102 IANKEVATSE
+102 IANKEAATSE

-122 SQVVVVASASQAV
+122 SQAVVVASASQAV

-152 QAEATSASASLSSAS
+152 QAEATSASASLSSSS

-174 SALSAAEAALTID
+174 SALSAAEAALTSD

-208 VSSDQAAV
+208 VSSGQAAV

-224 SAQAIVDAVAEAQ
+224 SAQAAEVQ
-237 SSDVINMSAAYITAL
+237 SSDVINMSVAYITAL

-329 AKANVAALDFVKNYY
+329 ANANVAAIDFVKKYY
-344 DDENWNI
+344 DDEDWNI
-351 FGTTGSDGQGHN
+351 FGTTGKGHN
-363 KNGLNAYADQLGTSI
+363 KNGLDAYANQLNTSI

-437 LGTDGFNNVYLGVAF
+437 LGTGGFNNVYLGVAF

-462 YNATEGNQLGNNA
+462 YNATEGNHLGNNA
-475 YSLDVQTAAQT
+475 YSLDVQTAAQA

-493 TLASAK
+493 A
-499 ASLQRMTTNLMV
+499 
-511 AKAAVVAAQ
+511 
-520 DQLAALENSSAS
+520 
-532 DSAAVTAARTQL
+532 
-544 ESAKTSYQT
+544 
-553 ALATYQQKEAALEK
+553 
-567 ANDELANVQA
+567 QA

-614 AAYEQAVANLTVA
+614 AAYEQAVANLTTA
-627 TGNLE
+627 TGKLG
-632 AAQVDLAKAEAQLA
+632 AAQVDLAKAESQLA
-646 LAEEAVEQAKARAE
+646 LAEDTAEQAKVRAA
-660 IATQVDQQ
+660 IAAQVDQQ
-668 LNGSNANDRQ
+668 LNGSTANDRQ

-686 LKTNGRALMAMVAT
+686 LKTNGRALTATVAT
-700 ASAANP
+700 ASAA
-706 KRGADQGRL
+706 KQKQGANQGRL
-715 PQTGADNQ
+715 PQTGNDDQ
-723 EASAMAL
+723 EASTMAL

-738 ATGLYGYKKKK
+738 ATGLYGYKKKR

>member
-122 SQVVVVASASQAV
+122 SQAVVVASASQAV

-174 SALSAAEAALTID
+174 SALSAAEAALTSD
-187 QSTAANNLSAAES
+187 QSTAANNLSAAE
-200 AASSASAA
+200 SAA

-224 SAQAIVDAVAEAQ
+224 SAQAIVDAVAEVQ

-668 LNGSNANDRQ
+668 LNGSNANYRQ

-686 LKTNGRALMAMVAT
+686 LKTNGRALTAMVAT

>member
-1 MKIASGDYEMNK
+1 MNK

-25 ATATGVVAEAN
+25 ATATGVVAVAN

-92 TSASATLSSA
+92 TSAPATLSSA

-122 SQVVVVASASQAV
+122 SQAVVVASASQAV

-152 QAEATSASASLSSAS
+152 QAEATSTSASLSSAS

-174 SALSAAEAALTID
+174 SALSAAEAALTSD

-216 DNAQAAVA
+216 DNAQAAVV
-224 SAQAIVDAVAEAQ
+224 SAQAIVDAVAEVQ
-237 SSDVINMSAAYITAL
+237 SSDVINMSAAYITSL

-329 AKANVAALDFVKNYY
+329 ANANVAALDFVKKYY
-344 DDENWNI
+344 DYENWNI

-462 YNATEGNQLGNNA
+462 YNATEGNQLGKNA
-475 YSLDVQTAAQT
+475 YSTAA
-486 LLTNAQA
+486 
-493 TLASAK
+493 
-499 ASLQRMTTNLMV
+499 
-511 AKAAVVAAQ
+511 
-520 DQLAALENSSAS
+520 
-532 DSAAVTAARTQL
+532 
-544 ESAKTSYQT
+544 
-553 ALATYQQKEAALEK
+553 
-567 ANDELANVQA
+567 QA

-627 TGNLE
+627 TGNLG

-646 LAEEAVEQAKARAE
+646 LAEEAVEQAEARAE

-678 SAGQDATS
+678 SAGQDVTS
-686 LKTNGRALMAMVAT
+686 LKTNGRALTATVAT
-700 ASAANP
+700 ASATNP

-715 PQTGADNQ
+715 PQTDADNQ

-730 VGLGMLGM
+730 VGLGMLGLT
-738 ATGLYGYKKKK
+738 TGLYGYKKK
-749 LTK
+749 LTE

>member
-1 MKIASGDYEMNK
+1 MNK

-102 IANKEVATSE
+102 IANKEAATSE

-122 SQVVVVASASQAV
+122 SQAVVVASASQAV

-152 QAEATSASASLSSAS
+152 QAEATSASASLSSSS

-174 SALSAAEAALTID
+174 SALSAAEAALTSD

-224 SAQAIVDAVAEAQ
+224 SAQAIVDAVAEVQ
-237 SSDVINMSAAYITAL
+237 SSDVINMSVAYITAL

-329 AKANVAALDFVKNYY
+329 ANANVAAIDFVKKYY
-344 DDENWNI
+344 DDEDWNI

-363 KNGLNAYADQLGTSI
+363 KNGLDAYADQLNTSI

-437 LGTDGFNNVYLGVAF
+437 LGTGGFNNVYLGVAF

-475 YSLDVQTAAQT
+475 YSLDVQTAA
-486 LLTNAQA
+486 
-493 TLASAK
+493 
-499 ASLQRMTTNLMV
+499 
-511 AKAAVVAAQ
+511 
-520 DQLAALENSSAS
+520 
-532 DSAAVTAARTQL
+532 
-544 ESAKTSYQT
+544 
-553 ALATYQQKEAALEK
+553 
-567 ANDELANVQA
+567 QA

-614 AAYEQAVANLTVA
+614 AAYEQAVANLTTA
-627 TGNLE
+627 TGNLG
-632 AAQVDLAKAEAQLA
+632 AAQVDLAKAESQLA
-646 LAEEAVEQAKARAE
+646 LAEDTAEQAKVRAA
-660 IATQVDQQ
+660 IAAQVDQQ
-668 LNGSNANDRQ
+668 LNGSTASDRQ

-686 LKTNGRALMAMVAT
+686 LKTNGRALTATVAT
-700 ASAANP
+700 ASTAKQKQGAN
-706 KRGADQGRL
+706 QGRL
-715 PQTGADNQ
+715 PQTGNDDQ
-723 EASAMAL
+723 EASTMAL

-738 ATGLYGYKKKK
+738 APGLYGYKKKK

>member
-1 MKIASGDYEMNK
+1 MNK

-59 TQAAVDAAQS
+59 TQAAVDAAQN

-92 TSASATLSSA
+92 TSASAALSSA
-102 IANKEVATSE
+102 IANKEAATSE

-122 SQVVVVASASQAV
+122 SQAVVVASASQAV

-152 QAEATSASASLSSAS
+152 QAEATSASASLSSSS

-174 SALSAAEAALTID
+174 SALSAAEAALTSD

-208 VSSDQAAV
+208 VSSGQAAV

-224 SAQAIVDAVAEAQ
+224 SAQAIVDVQ
-237 SSDVINMSAAYITAL
+237 SSDVINMSVAYITAL
-252 KNYLANPSSANAAA
+252 KNYLATPSSANAAA

-284 KSDASL
+284 KSAASL

-329 AKANVAALDFVKNYY
+329 ANANVAAIDFVKKYY
-344 DDENWNI
+344 DDEDWNI
-351 FGTTGSDGQGHN
+351 FGTTGKGHN
-363 KNGLNAYADQLGTSI
+363 KNGLDAYANQLNTSI

-437 LGTDGFNNVYLGVAF
+437 LGTGGFNNVYLGVAF

-462 YNATEGNQLGNNA
+462 YNATEGNHLGNNA
-475 YSLDVQTAAQT
+475 YSLDVQTAAQA

-493 TLASAK
+493 TYKQKEEALKK
-499 ASLQRMTTNLMV
+499 AGDN
-511 AKAAVVAAQ
+511 
-520 DQLAALENSSAS
+520 LAAA
-532 DSAAVTAARTQL
+532 
-544 ESAKTSYQT
+544 
-553 ALATYQQKEAALEK
+553 
-567 ANDELANVQA
+567 QA
-577 SLEAAQATLA
+577 SLEATQATLA

-614 AAYEQAVANLTVA
+614 AAYEQAVANLTTA
-627 TGNLE
+627 TGKLG
-632 AAQVDLAKAEAQLA
+632 AAQVDLAKAESQLA
-646 LAEEAVEQAKARAE
+646 LAEDTAEQAMVRA
-660 IATQVDQQ
+660 ALAAQVDQQ
-668 LNGSNANDRQ
+668 LNGSTTNHHQ
-678 SAGQDATS
+678 SAGLDATS
-686 LKTNGRALMAMVAT
+686 LKTNGRALTATVAT
-700 ASAANP
+700 ASAA
-706 KRGADQGRL
+706 KQKQGANQGRL
-715 PQTGADNQ
+715 PQTGNDDQ
-723 EASAMAL
+723 EASTMAL

-738 ATGLYGYKKKK
+738 ATGLYGYKKKR

>member
-1 MKIASGDYEMNK
+1 MNK

-59 TQAAVDAAQS
+59 TQAAVDAAQ
-69 AFDTAQTSVD
+69 TSVD
-79 NAQANVTS
+79 SAQANVTS

-92 TSASATLSSA
+92 TSASAALSSA
-102 IANKEVATSE
+102 IANKEAATPE

-122 SQVVVVASASQAV
+122 AQAVVVSSASQAV
-135 SEQAG
+135 SEQAE
-140 VVSAAASVQASA
+140 VVSTAAGVQASA

-174 SALSAAEAALTID
+174 SALSAAEAALTSD

-200 AASSASAA
+200 AA
-208 VSSDQAAV
+208 VSSDQVAV
-216 DNAQAAVA
+216 D
-224 SAQAIVDAVAEAQ
+224 SAQAIVDAVAEVQ
-237 SSDVINMSAAYITAL
+237 SSDVINMSAGYITAL
-252 KNYLANPSSANAAA
+252 RNYLANPSSANAAA
-266 LQEVAKGADYV
+266 LQEVAKGTDYV

-296 SDPTVQE
+296 SDPAVQE

-308 AVNLINH
+308 AVNLINQ
-315 LRNQYGLTTAFGAS
+315 LRNQYGLTTAFGAT
-329 AKANVAALDFVKNYY
+329 ANANVAALDFVKKYY
-344 DDENWNI
+344 DDEDWNI
-351 FGTTGSDGQGHN
+351 FGTTGSDGKGHN
-363 KNGLNAYADQLGTSI
+363 KNGLDAYADQLNTSI

-401 HNLLYAVYSDI
+401 HNLLFAVYSDI

-475 YSLDVQTAAQT
+475 YSLDVQTAAQA

-493 TLASAK
+493 SLASAK

-511 AKAAVVAAQ
+511 AKVAVVAAQ
-520 DQLAALENSSAS
+520 NQLAALENSSAN
-532 DSAAVTAARTQL
+532 DLVAVTKARTQL
-544 ESAKTSYQT
+544 ASAETSYQT
-553 ALATYQQKEAALEK
+553 ALATYKQKEEALKKAGDNLAA
-567 ANDELANVQA
+567 AQA
-577 SLEAAQATLA
+577 SLEAAQVTLA

-614 AAYEQAVANLTVA
+614 AAYEQAVANLTTA
-627 TGNLE
+627 TGNLG
-632 AAQVDLAKAEAQLA
+632 AAQVDLAKAESQLA
-646 LAEEAVEQAKARAE
+646 LAEDTAEQAKVRAA
-660 IATQVDQQ
+660 IAAQVDQQ
-668 LNGSNANDRQ
+668 LNGSTANGRQ

-686 LKTNGRALMAMVAT
+686 LKTNGRALTATVAT
-700 ASAANP
+700 ASAA
-706 KRGADQGRL
+706 KQKQGANQGRL
-715 PQTGADNQ
+715 PQTGNDDQ
-723 EASAMAL
+723 EASTMAL

>member
-1 MKIASGDYEMNK
+1 MNK

-59 TQAAVDAAQS
+59 TQAAVDAAQN

-92 TSASATLSSA
+92 TSASAALSSA
-102 IANKEVATSE
+102 IANKEAATSE

-122 SQVVVVASASQAV
+122 SQAVVVASASQAV

-152 QAEATSASASLSSAS
+152 QAEATSASASLSSSS

-174 SALSAAEAALTID
+174 SALSAAEAALTSD

-208 VSSDQAAV
+208 VSSGQAAV

-224 SAQAIVDAVAEAQ
+224 SAQAIVDVQ
-237 SSDVINMSAAYITAL
+237 SSDVINMSVAYITAL
-252 KNYLANPSSANAAA
+252 KNYLATPSSANAAA

-284 KSDASL
+284 KSAASL

-329 AKANVAALDFVKNYY
+329 ANANVAAIDFVKKYY
-344 DDENWNI
+344 DDEDWNI
-351 FGTTGSDGQGHN
+351 FGTTGSDGKGHN
-363 KNGLNAYADQLGTSI
+363 KNGLDAYADQLNTSI

-462 YNATEGNQLGNNA
+462 YNATEGNHLGNNA
-475 YSLDVQTAAQT
+475 YSLDVQTAAQA

-493 TLASAK
+493 SLASAK

-520 DQLAALENSSAS
+520 NQLAALENSSAN
-532 DSAAVTAARTQL
+532 DLVAVTKARTQL
-544 ESAKTSYQT
+544 ASAETSYQT
-553 ALATYQQKEAALEK
+553 ALATYKQKEEALKKAGDNLAA
-567 ANDELANVQA
+567 AQA
-577 SLEAAQATLA
+577 SLEATQATLA

-614 AAYEQAVANLTVA
+614 AAYEQAVANLTTA
-627 TGNLE
+627 TGKLG
-632 AAQVDLAKAEAQLA
+632 AAQVDLAKAESQLA
-646 LAEEAVEQAKARAE
+646 LAEDTAEQAKVRAA
-660 IATQVDQQ
+660 IAAQVDQQ
-668 LNGSNANDRQ
+668 LNGSTANDRQ

-686 LKTNGRALMAMVAT
+686 LKTNGRALTATVAT
-700 ASAANP
+700 ASAA
-706 KRGADQGRL
+706 KQKQGANQGRL
-715 PQTGADNQ
+715 PQTGNDDQ
-723 EASAMAL
+723 EASTMAL

-738 ATGLYGYKKKK
+738 ATGLYGYKKKR

>member
-1 MKIASGDYEMNK
+1 MNK

-102 IANKEVATSE
+102 IANKEAATSE

-122 SQVVVVASASQAV
+122 SQAVVVASASQAV

-152 QAEATSASASLSSAS
+152 QAEATSASASLSSSS

-174 SALSAAEAALTID
+174 SALSAAEAALTSD

-200 AASSASAA
+200 AA
-208 VSSDQAAV
+208 VSSDQVAV

-224 SAQAIVDAVAEAQ
+224 SAQAIVHAVAKVQ
-237 SSDVINMSAAYITAL
+237 SSDVINMSVAYITAL
-252 KNYLANPSSANAAA
+252 KNYLAKPSSANAAA

-329 AKANVAALDFVKNYY
+329 ANANVAALDFVKKYY
-344 DDENWNI
+344 DDEDWNI
-351 FGTTGSDGQGHN
+351 FGTTGKGHN
-363 KNGLNAYADQLGTSI
+363 KNGLDAYANQLNTSI

-437 LGTDGFNNVYLGVAF
+437 LGTGGFNNVYLGVAF

-462 YNATEGNQLGNNA
+462 YNATEGNHLGNNA
-475 YSLDVQTAAQT
+475 YSLDVQTAAQA

-493 TLASAK
+493 SLASAK

-520 DQLAALENSSAS
+520 DQLAALENSSAN
-532 DSAAVTAARTQL
+532 DLVAVTKARTQL
-544 ESAKTSYQT
+544 ASAETSYQT
-553 ALATYQQKEAALEK
+553 ALATYKQKEEALKKAGDNLAA
-567 ANDELANVQA
+567 AQA

-614 AAYEQAVANLTVA
+614 AAYEQAVANLTTA
-627 TGNLE
+627 TGKLG
-632 AAQVDLAKAEAQLA
+632 AAQVDLAKAESQLA
-646 LAEEAVEQAKARAE
+646 LAEDTAEQAKVRAT
-660 IATQVDQQ
+660 IAAQVDQQ
-668 LNGSNANDRQ
+668 LNGSTANDRQ

-686 LKTNGRALMAMVAT
+686 LKTNGRALTATVAT
-700 ASAANP
+700 ASAA
-706 KRGADQGRL
+706 KQKQGANQGRL
-715 PQTGADNQ
+715 PQTGNDDQ
-723 EASAMAL
+723 EASTMAL

>member
-1 MKIASGDYEMNK
+1 MNK

-69 AFDTAQTSVD
+69 TFDTAQTSVD
-79 NAQANVTS
+79 SAQAKVTS

-92 TSASATLSSA
+92 TSASAALSSA
-102 IANKEVATSE
+102 IANKEAATSK

-122 SQVVVVASASQAV
+122 SQAVVVASASQAV

-152 QAEATSASASLSSAS
+152 QAEATSASASLSSSS
-167 ANVASAT
+167 ANVA
-174 SALSAAEAALTID
+174 SALSAAEAALTSD

-224 SAQAIVDAVAEAQ
+224 SAQAIVDAVAEVQ
-237 SSDVINMSAAYITAL
+237 SSDVINMSVAYITAL

-329 AKANVAALDFVKNYY
+329 ANANVAAIDFVKKYY
-344 DDENWNI
+344 DDEDWNI
-351 FGTTGSDGQGHN
+351 FGTTGSDGKGHN
-363 KNGLNAYADQLGTSI
+363 KNGLDAYADQLNTSI

-475 YSLDVQTAAQT
+475 YSLDVQTATQA

-493 TLASAK
+493 SLASAK

-520 DQLAALENSSAS
+520 NQLAALENSSAN
-532 DSAAVTAARTQL
+532 DLVAVTKARTQL
-544 ESAKTSYQT
+544 ASAETSYQT
-553 ALATYQQKEAALEK
+553 ALATYKQKEEALKKAGDNLAA
-567 ANDELANVQA
+567 AQA
-577 SLEAAQATLA
+577 SLEADQATLA

-614 AAYEQAVANLTVA
+614 VAYEQAVANLTTA
-627 TGNLE
+627 TGNLG
-632 AAQVDLAKAEAQLA
+632 AAQVDLAKAESQLA
-646 LAEEAVEQAKARAE
+646 LAEDTAEQAKVRAA
-660 IATQVDQQ
+660 IAAQVDQQ
-668 LNGSNANDRQ
+668 LNGSTANDRQ

-686 LKTNGRALMAMVAT
+686 LKTNGRALTATVAT
-700 ASAANP
+700 ASAA
-706 KRGADQGRL
+706 KQKQGANQGRL
-715 PQTGADNQ
+715 PQTGNDDQ
-723 EASAMAL
+723 EASTMAL

>member
-1 MKIASGDYEMNK
+1 MNK

-102 IANKEVATSE
+102 IANKEAATSE

-122 SQVVVVASASQAV
+122 SQAVVVASASQAV

-152 QAEATSASASLSSAS
+152 QAEATSASASLSSSS

-174 SALSAAEAALTID
+174 SALSAAEAALTSD

-224 SAQAIVDAVAEAQ
+224 SAQAIVDAVAEVQ
-237 SSDVINMSAAYITAL
+237 SSDVINMSVAYITAL

-329 AKANVAALDFVKNYY
+329 ANANVAAIDFVKKYY
-344 DDENWNI
+344 DDEDWNI

-363 KNGLNAYADQLGTSI
+363 KNGLDAYADQLNTSI

-437 LGTDGFNNVYLGVAF
+437 LGTGGFNNVYLGVAF

-475 YSLDVQTAAQT
+475 YSLDVQTAA
-486 LLTNAQA
+486 
-493 TLASAK
+493 
-499 ASLQRMTTNLMV
+499 
-511 AKAAVVAAQ
+511 
-520 DQLAALENSSAS
+520 
-532 DSAAVTAARTQL
+532 
-544 ESAKTSYQT
+544 
-553 ALATYQQKEAALEK
+553 
-567 ANDELANVQA
+567 QA

-614 AAYEQAVANLTVA
+614 AAYEQAVANLTTA
-627 TGNLE
+627 TGNLG
-632 AAQVDLAKAEAQLA
+632 AAQVDLAKAESQLA
-646 LAEEAVEQAKARAE
+646 LAEDTAEQAKVRAA
-660 IATQVDQQ
+660 IAAQVDQQ
-668 LNGSNANDRQ
+668 LNGSTANDRQ

-686 LKTNGRALMAMVAT
+686 LKTNGRALTATVAT
-700 ASAANP
+700 ASTAKQKQGAN
-706 KRGADQGRL
+706 QGRL
-715 PQTGADNQ
+715 PQTGNDDQ
-723 EASAMAL
+723 EASTMAL

-738 ATGLYGYKKKK
+738 APGLYGYKKKK

>member
-1 MKIASGDYEMNK
+1 MNK

-122 SQVVVVASASQAV
+122 SQAVVVASASQAV

-174 SALSAAEAALTID
+174 SALSAAEAALTSD
-187 QSTAANNLSAAES
+187 QSTAANNLSAAE
-200 AASSASAA
+200 SAA

-224 SAQAIVDAVAEAQ
+224 SAQAIVDAVAEVQ

-544 ESAKTSYQT
+544 E
-553 ALATYQQKEAALEK
+553 L
-567 ANDELANVQA
+567 
-577 SLEAAQATLA
+577 SL
-587 TAKAKLAELEETVAN
+587 
-602 LTNADQLLAAAQ
+602 
-614 AAYEQAVANLTVA
+614 
-627 TGNLE
+627 
-632 AAQVDLAKAEAQLA
+632 
-646 LAEEAVEQAKARAE
+646 
-660 IATQVDQQ
+660 IHI
-668 LNGSNANDRQ
+668 
-678 SAGQDATS
+678 
-686 LKTNGRALMAMVAT
+686 
-700 ASAANP
+700 
-706 KRGADQGRL
+706 
-715 PQTGADNQ
+715 
-723 EASAMAL
+723 
-730 VGLGMLGM
+730 
-738 ATGLYGYKKKK
+738 
-749 LTK
+749 

>member
-1 MKIASGDYEMNK
+1 MNK

-59 TQAAVDAAQS
+59 TQAAVDAAQN

-102 IANKEVATSE
+102 IANKEAATSE

-122 SQVVVVASASQAV
+122 SQAVVVASASQAV

-152 QAEATSASASLSSAS
+152 QAEATSASASLSSSS

-174 SALSAAEAALTID
+174 SAQAAE
-187 QSTAANNLSAAES
+187 
-200 AASSASAA
+200 
-208 VSSDQAAV
+208 V
-216 DNAQAAVA
+216 
-224 SAQAIVDAVAEAQ
+224 Q
-237 SSDVINMSAAYITAL
+237 SSDVINMSVAYITAL

-266 LQEVAKGADYV
+266 LQEVAKGTDYV

-329 AKANVAALDFVKNYY
+329 ANANVAAIDFVKKYY
-344 DDENWNI
+344 DDEDWNI
-351 FGTTGSDGQGHN
+351 FGTTGSDGKGHN
-363 KNGLNAYADQLGTSI
+363 KNELDAYADQLNTSI

-462 YNATEGNQLGNNA
+462 YNATEGNHLGNNA
-475 YSLDVQTAAQT
+475 YSLDVQTVAQA

-493 TLASAK
+493 SLASAK

-520 DQLAALENSSAS
+520 NQLAVLENSSAN
-532 DSAAVTAARTQL
+532 DLVAVTKARTQL
-544 ESAKTSYQT
+544 ASAETSYQT
-553 ALATYQQKEAALEK
+553 ALATYKQKEEALKKAGDNLAA
-567 ANDELANVQA
+567 AQA

-602 LTNADQLLAAAQ
+602 LTNADQLLVAAQ
-614 AAYEQAVANLTVA
+614 AAYEQAVANLTTA
-627 TGNLE
+627 TGNLG
-632 AAQVDLAKAEAQLA
+632 AAQVDLAKAESQLA
-646 LAEEAVEQAKARAE
+646 LAEDTAEQAKVRAA
-660 IATQVDQQ
+660 IAAQVDQQ
-668 LNGSNANDRQ
+668 LNGSTTNDHQ

-686 LKTNGRALMAMVAT
+686 LKTNGRALTATVAT
-700 ASAANP
+700 ASAA
-706 KRGADQGRL
+706 KQKQGANQGRL
-715 PQTGADNQ
+715 PQTGNDDQ
-723 EASAMAL
+723 EASTMAL

-738 ATGLYGYKKKK
+738 ATGLYGYKKKR

>member
-1 MKIASGDYEMNK
+1 M
-13 KKMIRLTALVGV
+13 
-25 ATATGVVAEAN
+25 
-36 QAHAATTT
+36 
-44 TTETTNQTT
+44 
-53 NASVES
+53 
-59 TQAAVDAAQS
+59 
-69 AFDTAQTSVD
+69 
-79 NAQANVTS
+79 
-87 ASNNV
+87 
-92 TSASATLSSA
+92 
-102 IANKEVATSE
+102 
-112 NIASATSAVS
+112 
-122 SQVVVVASASQAV
+122 ASASQAV

-152 QAEATSASASLSSAS
+152 
-167 ANVASAT
+167 
-174 SALSAAEAALTID
+174 LSAAEATLTSD

-224 SAQAIVDAVAEAQ
+224 SAQAIVEVQ

-252 KNYLANPSSANAAA
+252 KNYLANPSSAKAAA

-329 AKANVAALDFVKNYY
+329 ANANVAALDFVKKYY
-344 DDENWNI
+344 DYENWNI
-351 FGTTGSDGQGHN
+351 FGTTVSDGQGHN
-363 KNGLNAYADQLGTSI
+363 KNGLDAYAVQLNTSI

-462 YNATEGNQLGNNA
+462 YNATEGNRLGNNA
-475 YSLDVQTAAQT
+475 YSLDVQTAAQP

-646 LAEEAVEQAKARAE
+646 LAEEAVEQAEARAE

-686 LKTNGRALMAMVAT
+686 LKTNGRALTATVAT

>member
-1 MKIASGDYEMNK
+1 MNK

-59 TQAAVDAAQS
+59 TQAAVDAAQN

-102 IANKEVATSE
+102 IANKEAATSE

-122 SQVVVVASASQAV
+122 SQAVVVASASQAV

-152 QAEATSASASLSSAS
+152 QAEATSASASLSSSS

-174 SALSAAEAALTID
+174 SAQAAE
-187 QSTAANNLSAAES
+187 
-200 AASSASAA
+200 
-208 VSSDQAAV
+208 V
-216 DNAQAAVA
+216 
-224 SAQAIVDAVAEAQ
+224 Q
-237 SSDVINMSAAYITAL
+237 SSDVINMLVAYITAL

-266 LQEVAKGADYV
+266 LQEVAKGTDYV

-329 AKANVAALDFVKNYY
+329 ANANVAAIDFVKKYY
-344 DDENWNI
+344 DDEDWNI
-351 FGTTGSDGQGHN
+351 FGTTGSDGKGHN
-363 KNGLNAYADQLGTSI
+363 KNGLDAYADQLNTSI

-462 YNATEGNQLGNNA
+462 YNATEGNHLGNNA
-475 YSLDVQTAAQT
+475 YSLDVQTAAQA

-493 TLASAK
+493 SLASAK

-520 DQLAALENSSAS
+520 NQLAALENSSAN
-532 DSAAVTAARTQL
+532 DLVAVTKARTQL
-544 ESAKTSYQT
+544 ASAETSYQT
-553 ALATYQQKEAALEK
+553 ALATYKQKEEALKKAGDNLAA
-567 ANDELANVQA
+567 AQA

-614 AAYEQAVANLTVA
+614 AAYEQAVANLTTA
-627 TGNLE
+627 TGNLG
-632 AAQVDLAKAEAQLA
+632 AAQVDLAKAESQLA
-646 LAEEAVEQAKARAE
+646 LAEDTAEQAKVRDA
-660 IATQVDQQ
+660 IAAQVDQQ
-668 LNGSNANDRQ
+668 LNGSTANDRQ

-686 LKTNGRALMAMVAT
+686 LKTNGRALTATVAT
-700 ASAANP
+700 ASAA
-706 KRGADQGRL
+706 KQKQGANQGRL
-715 PQTGADNQ
+715 PQTGNDDQ
-723 EASAMAL
+723 EASTMAL

-738 ATGLYGYKKKK
+738 ATGLYGYKKRK

>member
-1 MKIASGDYEMNK
+1 MNK
-13 KKMIRLTALVGV
+13 KEMIRLTALVGV

-69 AFDTAQTSVD
+69 TFDTAQTSVD
-79 NAQANVTS
+79 SAQANVTS

-92 TSASATLSSA
+92 TSASAALSSA
-102 IANKEVATSE
+102 IANKEAATSE

-122 SQVVVVASASQAV
+122 SQAVVVASASQAV

-152 QAEATSASASLSSAS
+152 QAEATSASASLSSSS
-167 ANVASAT
+167 ANVA
-174 SALSAAEAALTID
+174 SALSAAEAALTSD

-216 DNAQAAVA
+216 DSAQAAVA
-224 SAQAIVDAVAEAQ
+224 SDQAIVDAVAEVQ
-237 SSDVINMSAAYITAL
+237 SSDVINMSVAYITAL

-329 AKANVAALDFVKNYY
+329 ANANVAAIDFVKKYY
-344 DDENWNI
+344 DDEDWNI

-363 KNGLNAYADQLGTSI
+363 KNGLDAYADQLNTSI

-437 LGTDGFNNVYLGVAF
+437 LGTGGFNNVYLGVAF

-475 YSLDVQTAAQT
+475 YSLDVQTAA
-486 LLTNAQA
+486 
-493 TLASAK
+493 
-499 ASLQRMTTNLMV
+499 
-511 AKAAVVAAQ
+511 
-520 DQLAALENSSAS
+520 
-532 DSAAVTAARTQL
+532 
-544 ESAKTSYQT
+544 
-553 ALATYQQKEAALEK
+553 
-567 ANDELANVQA
+567 QA

-614 AAYEQAVANLTVA
+614 AAYEQAVANLTTA
-627 TGNLE
+627 TGNLG
-632 AAQVDLAKAEAQLA
+632 AAQVDLAKAESQLA
-646 LAEEAVEQAKARAE
+646 LAEDTAEQAKVRAA
-660 IATQVDQQ
+660 IAAQVDQQ
-668 LNGSNANDRQ
+668 LNGSTANDRQ

-686 LKTNGRALMAMVAT
+686 LKTNGRALTATVAT
-700 ASAANP
+700 ASTAKQKQGAN
-706 KRGADQGRL
+706 QGRL
-715 PQTGADNQ
+715 PQTGNDDQ
-723 EASAMAL
+723 EASTMAL

>member
-1 MKIASGDYEMNK
+1 MNK

-79 NAQANVTS
+79 SAQANVTS

-92 TSASATLSSA
+92 TSASAALSSA
-102 IANKEVATSE
+102 IANKEAATPE

-122 SQVVVVASASQAV
+122 AQVVVVSSASQAV
-135 SEQAG
+135 SEQAE
-140 VVSAAASVQASA
+140 VVSTAAGVQASA
-152 QAEATSASASLSSAS
+152 QAEATSASASLSSA
-167 ANVASAT
+167 NVASAT
-174 SALSAAEAALTID
+174 SALSAAEAALTSD

-216 DNAQAAVA
+216 DSAQAAVA
-224 SAQAIVDAVAEAQ
+224 SAQAIVDAAAEVQ
-237 SSDVINMSAAYITAL
+237 SSDVINMSAGYITAL
-252 KNYLANPSSANAAA
+252 RNYLANPSSANAAA

-296 SDPTVQE
+296 SDPKVQE

-329 AKANVAALDFVKNYY
+329 ANANVAAIDFVKKYY
-344 DDENWNI
+344 DDKDWNI

-363 KNGLNAYADQLGTSI
+363 KNGLDAYAVQLNTSI

-462 YNATEGNQLGNNA
+462 YNATEGNQL
-475 YSLDVQTAAQT
+475 
-486 LLTNAQA
+486 
-493 TLASAK
+493 ASA
-499 ASLQRMTTNLMV
+499 
-511 AKAAVVAAQ
+511 
-520 DQLAALENSSAS
+520 E
-532 DSAAVTAARTQL
+532 
-544 ESAKTSYQT
+544 TSYQT
-553 ALATYQQKEAALEK
+553 ALATYKQKEEALKKAGDNLAA
-567 ANDELANVQA
+567 AQA

-614 AAYEQAVANLTVA
+614 AAYEQAVANLTTA
-627 TGNLE
+627 TGNLG
-632 AAQVDLAKAEAQLA
+632 AAQVDLAKAESQLA
-646 LAEEAVEQAKARAE
+646 LAEDTAEQAKVRAA
-660 IATQVDQQ
+660 IAAQVDQQ
-668 LNGSNANDRQ
+668 LNGSTANDRQ
-678 SAGQDATS
+678 SAGRDATS
-686 LKTNGRALMAMVAT
+686 LKTNGRALTATVAT
-700 ASAANP
+700 ASAA
-706 KRGADQGRL
+706 KQKQGANQGRL
-715 PQTGADNQ
+715 PQTGNDDQ
-723 EASAMAL
+723 EASTMAL